1 MSIEVD
7 VIVSGRNSSI
17 EIPFDVKW
25 RFDGISIFYN
35 LEGEVDWWET
45 FRKIKLL
52 KFLNDTKLNV
62 SDYDLVI
69 SDYEPVSCWA
79 ARRHKINCIGLSNQY
94 SLFYKEG
101 LTFRQKML
109 NLFSRY
115 FTPCDKYIGL
125 DYKSIDKNVFLP
137 IVSNKF
143 IKINPLNKKFILI
156 YLPSYKLTNLLR
168 IIVEFRHL
176 RWIVYSDEV
185 KQDIVVKNIF
195 IKKINREKFQ
205 NDLINCEGVITAS
218 GFSTTSEALV
228 LNKKLWSIPLK
239 FHTEQKI
246 NSDSL
251 SELGVFTGEFTKNNI
266 LKWIFRFNK
275 IEYNWKNPID
285 DIINHILNIYKK

>member
-7 VIVSGRNSSI
+7 IIVSGKNSSI

-25 RFDGISIFYN
+25 RFEGISIFYN
-35 LEGEVDWWET
+35 LEGEVDWLKT
-45 FRKIKLL
+45 LRKINLR
-52 KFLNDTKLNV
+52 KFLRDTKINI
-62 SDYDLVI
+62 SEYDLVI

-79 ARRHKINCIGLSNQY
+79 AKRKKINCVGLSNQY
-94 SLFYKEG
+94 SLFYKKS
-101 LTFRQKML
+101 LTFRQKLL
-109 NLFSRY
+109 NLFSRT

-125 DYKSIDKNVFLP
+125 DYKSIDENVFLP
-137 IVSNKF
+137 IVSDKF
-143 IKINPLNKKFILI
+143 YRVNTSNKKFILV

-168 IIVEFRHL
+168 IITEFKHM

-185 KQDIVVKNIF
+185 KEDIVVKNIF
-195 IKKINREKFQ
+195 VKKINREKFQ
-205 NDLINCEGVITAS
+205 NDLIYCDGVITAS
-218 GFSTTSEALV
+218 GFSTTSESLI

-251 SELGVFTGEFTKNNI
+251 SDLGVFTGEFTKNNI
-266 LKWIFRFNK
+266 IKWFFKYNK
-275 IEYNWKNPID
+275 IDYNWENPID